1 MIRGNSQHLPIRKIL
16 LLFLSLLPVLLIS
29 GCEPTHVLDETTLIT
44 GMGFDLLDDKLIRA
58 TVTAPVVS
66 SMVQQNDQVV
76 SVTGTTLYGIMNSLD
91 LQLDRRPRLG
101 QLRIV
106 LFSEEMARKGIYPIT
121 GSLDLVEVGIR
132 PYIGIVSGESYDL
145 LNASYP
151 AQGNIG
157 IYLYYTIYKNVRGEQ
172 LPSPTLHEFMRDYYG
187 NGSDPFLPYIERLG
201 NGIKVKG
208 VALLKNDRL
217 VGWVKPH
224 KAFYIK
230 LMRDQFRA
238 GLFQLTI
245 PTKDLESAN
254 PRETQMEEVT
264 PIVLDTLRSS
274 QTVKLVS
281 ANPPTFDVYVEV
293 RARLAEIREKVNL
306 ESKNVIRTIE
316 REVEKK
322 MEKEMADLLK
332 MLQKLDVDP
341 IGFGEKYRSQSH
353 SSGMEKEEWRKL
365 YKQAKFT
372 FRVKMDII
380 RLSITN

>member
-29 GCEPTHVLDETTLIT
+29 GCQPTQVLDETTLIT

-121 GSLDLVEVGIR
+121 GALNLVEVGIR
-132 PYIGIVSGESYDL
+132 PYIGIVDGKAYDL
-145 LNASYP
+145 VNASYP

-157 IYLYYTIYKNVRGEQ
+157 IYLYNIIYKNVRGEQ

-187 NGSDPFLPYIERLG
+187 TGSDPFLPYIERLG

-208 VALLKNDRL
+208 VALLKNDRF
-217 VGWVKPH
+217 VGWVNPH
-224 KAFYIK
+224 KTFYIK

-245 PTKDLESAN
+245 PTKDLESVHPN
-254 PRETQMEEVT
+254 EMEEST
-264 PIVLDTLRSS
+264 PIVLDTLRSR
-274 QTVKLVS
+274 QTVKLIS

-293 RARLAEIREKVNL
+293 HARLAEMREKVNL
-306 ESKNVIRTIE
+306 ESKKVIRTIE
-316 REVEKK
+316 REVENK

-332 MLQKLDVDP
+332 TLQKMDVDP
-341 IGFGEKYRSQSH
+341 IGFGETYRSQSH
-353 SSGMEKEEWRKL
+353 FREMEKEEWRKL
-365 YKQAKFT
+365 YRQAKFT
-372 FRVKMDII
+372 FRVNMDII